1 MENSEIMAKIKSL
14 TKEYFENQER
24 GFVAGQTKVQ
34 LSPLYNWEEAAEAID
49 SLLTTYVTMGKKV
62 KQFEEIFSDY
72 IGVKHGVMVNSGSSA
87 NLIALSVL
95 TNPNTKDRIM
105 PGQEVITPATTW
117 STTVFPI
124 ANVGLKPVLVD
135 VDLETYDMNIE
146 QTRKAMSGKTSA
158 IMPVHLL
165 GNPCE
170 MDEIMEMA
178 QEKDLYVLEDSCEA
192 HGAEYKG
199 KKVGSIGD
207 IGTYSFFMS
216 HHITTIEGGMVM
228 TDDEDFAEM
237 ARALRVFGWI
247 RDLKKKDEIASKYS
261 FIDKRF
267 LFTTPGYNL
276 RPTEISGAF
285 GIQQMKKLEHS
296 LKVRSENAKYWN
308 KELAEFSEYL
318 ILPEERPGTKHAWFG
333 YPVTVKTEA
342 PFTRE
347 DLVNF
352 LEDRKI
358 ETRPIMAG
366 NIEEQPAMREI
377 SHRVVGDLKNSRMI
391 LRRSML
397 WGNHQKI
404 GKQEREYVTN
414 VVREFMEKY

>member
-1 MENSEIMAKIKSL
+1 MDNAEIMAKIKSL
-14 TKEYFENQER
+14 AKEYFEGQEQE
-24 GFVAGQTKVQ
+24 FVPGQTKVR
-34 LSPLYNWEEAAEAID
+34 LAPIYGWEEAADAID
-49 SLLTTYVTMGKKV
+49 SLLSTQVTMGRKV
-62 KQFEEIFSDY
+62 KQFEDIFSSY

-95 TNPNTKDRIM
+95 TNPSTKDRIM

-124 ANVGLKPVLVD
+124 AHVGLKPVLVD
-135 VDLETYDMNIE
+135 VDMKSFDVNVAEIKKAISDK
-146 QTRKAMSGKTSA
+146 TRA

-170 MDEIMEMA
+170 MDEIMEIA
-178 QEKDLYVLEDSCEA
+178 RDNDLYVIEDSCEA
-192 HGAEYKG
+192 HGAECNG

-228 TDDEDFAEM
+228 TDNEDFAEM

-247 RDLKKKDEIASKYS
+247 RDLKKKEEIAGKYS

-267 LFTTPGYNL
+267 LFTTAGYNL

-285 GIQQMKKLEHS
+285 GIQQMKKLEQN
-296 LKVRSENAKYWN
+296 LKVRRENARYWN
-308 KELAEFSEYL
+308 KEFSDFSDYL
-318 ILPEERPGTKHAWFG
+318 ILPEERQGTRHAWFS
-333 YPVTVKTEA
+333 YPVTIRPEA

-347 DLVNF
+347 DMVNF
-352 LEDRKI
+352 LEAKNI
-358 ETRPIMAG
+358 ETRPVMAG
-366 NIEEQPAMREI
+366 NIAEQPAMKEI
-377 SHRVVGDLKNSRMI
+377 QHRVVGDLKNSKMI
-391 LRRSML
+391 MRRSMF
-397 WGNHQKI
+397 WGNHQQI
-404 GKQEREYVTN
+404 GKEQREYVTDA
-414 VVREFMEKY
+414 VGEFMGKY